1 MAPAQPTFSDLEA
14 SSGRVTR
21 RRRFLG
27 LLDSKIPWGAW
38 AARVEPHYP
47 KAGGGRPPVPL
58 GTMLRMYVAQVAFQL
73 SDEGTE
79 DALWDS
85 AAVRSFVGCGDSVP
99 DATTLCRFRS
109 LLAAN
114 GLGRALLD
122 ELNASL
128 EAEGLRMSAGTIVD
142 ATFVEAPSS
151 TKNARKQRDPE
162 AHQAKKGQN
171 WHFGYKAHVGVDAVA
186 GTVHTLEVT
195 AANVSDLAR
204 AASLVRPG
212 DADVWADSGYTGV
225 SKWVGGTPAASARWH
240 VARRKKSVPESE
252 RPQESM
258 LASAR
263 ALASMPS
270 TRSRTSSACAGPGT
284 GARRRWRTSSM
295 PRSPSRT
302 ACSPRAGRPCRG
314 RRPAR
319 RTACACAPSSWGS
332 SGRPPRQ
339 RRGRGGAPWPPD
351 MGGTRQKSP
360 GGPSRAG
367 FSAPAREGLQPR
379 ATCSLFS

>member
-21 RRRFLG
+21 RRRFLF
-27 LLDSKIPWGAW
+27 LLDEKIPWDAW
-38 AARVEPHYP
+38 AARVGPHYP
-47 KAGGGRPPVPL
+47 KAGNGRPPVPL
-58 GTMLRMYVAQVAFQL
+58 GTMLRMYVVQVAFTL

-85 AAVRSFVGCGDSVP
+85 AAARAFVGCGDAVP

-114 GLGRALLD
+114 GLGKALFD

-128 EAEGLRMSAGTIVD
+128 ASEGLRMSAGTIVD

-151 TKNARKQRDPE
+151 TKNAKGSRDSE

-171 WHFGYKAHVGVDAVA
+171 WHFGYKAHASVDAEA

-195 AANVSDLAR
+195 AANVSDLAE

-212 DADVWADSGYTGV
+212 DAGVWADSGYTGV
-225 SKWVGGTPAASARWH
+225 SRWVEGAPAASARWH
-240 VARRKKSVPESE
+240 VARRKKSVPEAE

-263 ALASMPS
+263 SRVEHAFHALKDVVGLRKTRYKGLSRVSNQLYAAFALANCVLA
-270 TRSRTSSACAGPGT
+270 SRKPLRLGPPKCA
-284 GARRRWRTSSM
+284 A
-295 PRSPSRT
+295 
-302 ACSPRAGRPCRG
+302 ALPRA
-314 RRPAR
+314 A
-319 RTACACAPSSWGS
+319 AAA
-332 SGRPPRQ
+332 
-339 RRGRGGAPWPPD
+339 A
-351 MGGTRQKSP
+351 
-360 GGPSRAG
+360 
-367 FSAPAREGLQPR
+367 
-379 ATCSLFS
+379 

>member
-21 RRRFLG
+21 RRRFLS
-27 LLDSKIPWGAW
+27 LLDEKIPWDAW
-38 AARVEPHYP
+38 AARVGPHYP
-47 KAGGGRPPVPL
+47 KAGNGRPPVPL
-58 GTMLRMYVAQVAFQL
+58 GTMLRMYVVQVAFTL

-85 AAVRSFVGCGDSVP
+85 AAARAFVGCGDAVP

-114 GLGRALLD
+114 GLGKALFD

-128 EAEGLRMSAGTIVD
+128 ASEGLRMSAGTIVD

-151 TKNARKQRDPE
+151 TKNAKGSRDPE

-171 WHFGYKAHVGVDAVA
+171 WHFGYKAHAGVDAEA

-195 AANVSDLAR
+195 AANVSDLAE

-225 SKWVGGTPAASARWH
+225 SRWVEGAPAASARWH
-240 VARRKKSVPESE
+240 VARRKKSVPEAE

-263 ALASMPS
+263 SRVEHAFHALKDVVGLRKTRYKGLSRVSNQLYAAFALANCVLA
-270 TRSRTSSACAGPGT
+270 SRKPLRLGPPKCV
-284 GARRRWRTSSM
+284 A
-295 PRSPSRT
+295 
-302 ACSPRAGRPCRG
+302 ALPRA
-314 RRPAR
+314 A
-319 RTACACAPSSWGS
+319 AAA
-332 SGRPPRQ
+332 
-339 RRGRGGAPWPPD
+339 A
-351 MGGTRQKSP
+351 
-360 GGPSRAG
+360 
-367 FSAPAREGLQPR
+367 
-379 ATCSLFS
+379 

>member
-21 RRRFLG
+21 RRRFLS
-27 LLDSKIPWGAW
+27 LLDEKIPWDAW
-38 AARVEPHYP
+38 AARVGPHYP
-47 KAGGGRPPVPL
+47 KAGNGRPPVPL
-58 GTMLRMYVAQVAFQL
+58 GTMLRMYVVQVAFTL

-85 AAVRSFVGCGDSVP
+85 AAARAFVSCGDAVP

-114 GLGRALLD
+114 GLGKALFD

-128 EAEGLRMSAGTIVD
+128 ASEGLRMSAGTIVD

-151 TKNARKQRDPE
+151 TKNAKGSRDPE

-171 WHFGYKAHVGVDAVA
+171 WHFGYKAHAGVDAEA

-195 AANVSDLAR
+195 AANVSDLAE

-225 SKWVGGTPAASARWH
+225 SRWVEGAPAASARWH
-240 VARRKKSVPESE
+240 VARRKKSVPEAE

-263 ALASMPS
+263 SRVEHAFHALKDVVGLRKTRYKGLSRVSNQLYAAFALANCVLA
-270 TRSRTSSACAGPGT
+270 SRKPLRLGPPKCA
-284 GARRRWRTSSM
+284 A
-295 PRSPSRT
+295 
-302 ACSPRAGRPCRG
+302 ALPRA
-314 RRPAR
+314 A
-319 RTACACAPSSWGS
+319 AAA
-332 SGRPPRQ
+332 
-339 RRGRGGAPWPPD
+339 A
-351 MGGTRQKSP
+351 
-360 GGPSRAG
+360 
-367 FSAPAREGLQPR
+367 
-379 ATCSLFS
+379 

>member
-21 RRRFLG
+21 RRRFLA

-47 KAGGGRPPVPL
+47 RAGGGRPPVPL
-58 GTMLRMYVAQVAFQL
+58 GTMLRMYVVQVAFQL

-85 AAVRSFVGCGDSVP
+85 AAVRSFVGCGDAVP

-171 WHFGYKAHVGVDAVA
+171 WHFGFKAHVGVDAVT

-195 AANVSDLAR
+195 AASAHDLTR

-225 SKWVGGTPAASARWH
+225 SKWVEGTPAASARWH
-240 VARRKKSVPESE
+240 VARRKGSVPEEE

-258 LASAR
+258 LASVRSRVEHAFHALKDLVGLR
-263 ALASMPS
+263 RTRYRGLTKVTNQLCAAFAVANCLLASRRPPLQGPP
-270 TRSRTSSACAGPGT
+270 ACAQD
-284 GARRRWRTSSM
+284 RVHL
-295 PRSPSRT
+295 RSELVGVL
-302 ACSPRAGRPCRG
+302 RA
-314 RRPAR
+314 A
-319 RTACACAPSSWGS
+319 AAA
-332 SGRPPRQ
+332 
-339 RRGRGGAPWPPD
+339 A
-351 MGGTRQKSP
+351 
-360 GGPSRAG
+360 
-367 FSAPAREGLQPR
+367 
-379 ATCSLFS
+379 

>member
-1 MAPAQPTFSDLEA
+1 M
-14 SSGRVTR
+14 
-21 RRRFLG
+21 
-27 LLDSKIPWGAW
+27 
-38 AARVEPHYP
+38 EPHYP
-47 KAGGGRPPVPL
+47 KPGNGRPPVPL
-58 GTMLRMYVAQVAFQL
+58 GTMLRMHVVQVAFTL

-85 AAVRSFVGCGDSVP
+85 AAARSFVGCGDAVP

-171 WHFGYKAHVGVDAVA
+171 WHFGFKAHVGVDAMT

-195 AANVSDLAR
+195 AANARDLAC

-225 SKWVGGTPAASARWH
+225 SKWVEGTPAASARWH
-240 VARRKKSVPESE
+240 VARRKKSVPEAE

-258 LASAR
+258 LASVRSRVEHAFHALKDLVGLR
-263 ALASMPS
+263 RTRYRGLSKVTDQLCAAFAVASCLLASRRPPLQG
-270 TRSRTSSACAGPGT
+270 RAACAQD
-284 GARRRWRTSSM
+284 RVRL
-295 PRSPSRT
+295 RSELVGVLRAAT
-302 ACSPRAGRPCRG
+302 AA
-314 RRPAR
+314 A
-319 RTACACAPSSWGS
+319 
-332 SGRPPRQ
+332 
-339 RRGRGGAPWPPD
+339 
-351 MGGTRQKSP
+351 
-360 GGPSRAG
+360 
-367 FSAPAREGLQPR
+367 
-379 ATCSLFS
+379 

>member
-21 RRRFLG
+21 RRRFLA

-58 GTMLRMYVAQVAFQL
+58 GTMLRMYVVQVAFQL

-85 AAVRSFVGCGDSVP
+85 AAVRSFVGCGDAVP

-151 TKNARKQRDPE
+151 TKNARKRRDPE

-171 WHFGYKAHVGVDAVA
+171 WHFGFKAHVGVDAVA
-186 GTVHTLEVT
+186 DTVHTLEVT
-195 AANVSDLAR
+195 AANAHDLAC

-212 DADVWADSGYTGV
+212 DADVWADSGYAGV
-225 SKWVGGTPAASARWH
+225 SKWVEGTPAASARWH
-240 VARRKKSVPESE
+240 VARRKGSVPEEERASE
-252 RPQESM
+252 SL

-263 ALASMPS
+263 SRVEHAFHALKDLVGLRRTRYRGLSKVTNQLCAAFAVANCLLASRRPPLQGPHAWRAATDPVPNS
-270 TRSRTSSACAGPGT
+270 PLGPGGT
-284 GARRRWRTSSM
+284 
-295 PRSPSRT
+295 PRPTPS
-302 ACSPRAGRPCRG
+302 
-314 RRPAR
+314 
-319 RTACACAPSSWGS
+319 
-332 SGRPPRQ
+332 
-339 RRGRGGAPWPPD
+339 
-351 MGGTRQKSP
+351 
-360 GGPSRAG
+360 
-367 FSAPAREGLQPR
+367 
-379 ATCSLFS
+379 